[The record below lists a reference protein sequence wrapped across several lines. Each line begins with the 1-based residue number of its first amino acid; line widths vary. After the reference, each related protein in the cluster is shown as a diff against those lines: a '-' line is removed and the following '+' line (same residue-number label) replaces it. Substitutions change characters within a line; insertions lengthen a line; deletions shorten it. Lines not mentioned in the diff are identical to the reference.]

1 MSAPV
6 IEPRSERRAGR
17 PSRHP
22 VTVRYAEDTAVHA
35 VMNDAAEKYGLTF
48 SEVQR
53 MVNRAGIEAL
63 KLAEA

>member
-1 MSAPV
+1 
-6 IEPRSERRAGR
+6 
-17 PSRHP
+17 
-22 VTVRYAEDTAVHA
+22 
-35 VMNDAAEKYGLTF
+35 MNGAAEKYGLTF